1 MDQAQNG
8 LHITL
13 MSSKLA
19 ILYPTTLF
27 ENMQVILCLF
37 HKEDSVS
44 LLTGYQR
51 KGSLGRVLN
60 DHTLLLTP
68 QSRTF
73 AAIFVLSRNML
84 THTHK
89 KKVAQ
94 ETTSSLP
101 LSLAAPFKLIL
112 LLLDQTIPNP
122 LHIWYGIREKFEQD
136 CV

>member
-89 KKVAQ
+89 
-94 ETTSSLP
+94 TSCTGDYFLPTSLP
-101 LSLAAPFKLIL
+101 SCPLQLIL
-112 LLLDQTIPNP
+112 LLLHQTIPNP
-122 LHIWYGIREKFEQD
+122 LHWYGIQEKFEQD